1 MDDAERKV
9 RLENLE
15 RLRQTAEKAYDE
27 MYEAH
32 SYRDANDFY
41 REAKECYYDAIA
53 LAQQLEL
60 NDEAEKMSERL
71 LHIKAVYRSQFFQ

>member
-1 MDDAERKV
+1 VDDAERKV